1 MVAVSTGTVTDV
13 TASERIVIITGPP
26 TNAVTVNGPPRR
38 ATVMILIRPRFPRL
52 LFGGRLLGIDRG
64 DATEAHGTAL

>member
-1 MVAVSTGTVTDV
+1 MVAVSTGMVTNV
-13 TASERIVIITGPP
+13 TASARGVIITGPP
-26 TNAVTVNGPPRR
+26 TNAVTVNGPARR
-38 ATVMILIRPRFPRL
+38 TTVMILTRPRSPWL

>member
-13 TASERIVIITGPP
+13 TASARIVIITGQP

-38 ATVMILIRPRFPRL
+38 ATGL
-52 LFGGRLLGIDRG
+52 
-64 DATEAHGTAL
+64 A